1 MNFYLRLG
9 GLGATLVIVFF
20 FLESNPVSSYIAQ
33 VKQEER
39 PAFFYINEE
48 DRLRTLIHHQAQK
61 INQEPINARIDSVW
75 KAIPGYNGLVVDEKA
90 TFQQTW
96 SQKDRT
102 RIRWVMRERPPRI
115 SLEQLKGEP
124 IYRGHEQ
131 KKAAALMINVAWGTE
146 HLPGILSVLKDKQ
159 VKATFFLDGSWLK
172 KHPAMARQIA
182 TQGHEI
188 GNHAYSHP
196 LMSQISVSRMEEEIG
211 KTEALIGQH
220 LKRQSRWFAP
230 PSGDMNQTVIQVA
243 EKFGMKTVLWTVD
256 TIDWQKSATP
266 EKIVQR
272 VRKGV
277 GNGSLILAH
286 PTDRTLQALP
296 SLIEIVRQKGLHLL
310 TVSELLSSKRLNEKW

>member
-33 VKQEER
+33 VKQENR
-39 PAFFYINEE
+39 PAFFYLNEK
-48 DRLRTLIHHQAQK
+48 DRLRQQIHYQAQK
-61 INQEPINARIDSVW
+61 INQEPLDARIDSVW

-90 TFQQTW
+90 TFHQTW

-102 RIRWVMRERPPRI
+102 RIRWVLKEQPPRV
-115 SLEQLKGEP
+115 SLDQIRGEP
-124 IYRGHEQ
+124 IYRGNER

-146 HLPGILSVLKDKQ
+146 HLSGILSVLKEKQ

-172 KHPAMARQIA
+172 KHPAMARQIVA
-182 TQGHEI
+182 QGHEI

-196 LMSQISVSRMEEEIG
+196 LMSQISSDRMEKEIG
-211 KTEALIGQH
+211 KTEALIAQYLRRH
-220 LKRQSRWFAP
+220 SRWFAP
-230 PSGDMNQTVIQVA
+230 PAGDMNRKVIEVA
-243 EKFGMKTVLWTVD
+243 EKHRMKTVLWTVD
-256 TIDWQKSATP
+256 TIDWRKSSTP
-266 EKIVQR
+266 EKIIDR

-296 SLIEIVRQKGLHLL
+296 TMIESIRKKGLQLL
-310 TVSELLSSKRLNEKW
+310 TVSEVLSSKRLNEKQ